1 MIPNLYIGNGCF
13 AKHLFINGC
22 LGFQAGIYQIHIF
35 SEVSRSRSVT
45 DSINIGEDDGD
56 DVDEGR
62 DGDDG
67 MEEEMEPLGRA

>member
-1 MIPNLYIGNGCF
+1 MVVWGSRQVYIKFTFFPRFPGV
-13 AKHLFINGC
+13 
-22 LGFQAGIYQIHIF
+22 GFL
-35 SEVSRSRSVT
+35 T